1 MVPGGEVGT
10 GSDQERWLDMYG
22 NSEKQFQ
29 GKFQSRLNYSVDEN
43 EHVSALSSEKESHR
57 VPVNGKQL
65 GKLGK
70 MFEGYSKSFSFKV
83 LAFLQYK
90 SPLLT
95 KLSIKCVIHTMT

>member
-1 MVPGGEVGT
+1 MCVVPGGEVGT

-43 EHVSALSSEKESHR
+43 ENVSALSSEKESHSIR
-57 VPVNGKQL
+57 VNGKQ
-65 GKLGK
+65 LGK
-70 MFEGYSKSFSFKV
+70 MFEGYSKTFGFKV